1 MPAAEFKAKFNRLK
15 LWIKRKHLSGVL
27 LSTRANYSWLACG
40 HTNHIRSDVER
51 GVASL
56 WVTPQGVELWC
67 NNIEE
72 NRFRAEEAKGLPFQ
86 YRIHP
91 WYEPFSPKKILKGRT
106 ASDDGAFG
114 TLNLK
119 DEIAELRWCLTQEE
133 VSRYRKVGA
142 LAGQAMEVAGHQLK
156 RGWTEIQAAAELS
169 KELVVRGLEASVVL
183 VAADERLRR
192 FRHPLPTAHKI
203 KQTVMM
209 VICAKGHGLIANLT
223 RLVHFGP
230 LSLDLKLRHR
240 ACLSVECALWAASRP
255 GVEAGLAFRAGAAE
269 YSLQGFPGE
278 WKKHH
283 QGGPTGYE
291 TRDYLATL
299 GERRKLQ
306 LNQAIAWN
314 PSITGTKSED
324 TVLATSKGLELL
336 TPTPRWPMVKVEYG
350 GQKYLRPD
358 ILERKK

>member
-1 MPAAEFKAKFNRLK
+1 
-15 LWIKRKHLSGVL
+15 V
-27 LSTRANYSWLACG
+27 
-40 HTNHIRSDVER
+40 
-51 GVASL
+51 
-56 WVTPQGVELWC
+56 
-67 NNIEE
+67 
-72 NRFRAEEAKGLPFQ
+72 GL
-86 YRIHP
+86 
-91 WYEPFSPKKILKGRT
+91 
-106 ASDDGAFG
+106 
-114 TLNLK
+114 
-119 DEIAELRWCLTQEE
+119 
-133 VSRYRKVGA
+133 
-142 LAGQAMEVAGHQLK
+142 LAGQAMEVVGYKLK
-156 RGWTEIQAAAELS
+156 RGWTEIQTAAELS
-169 KELVVRGLEASVVL
+169 KELVIRGLEASVVL

-209 VICAKGHGLIANLT
+209 VVCAKGHGLIANLT